1 MWFLYLYDFKL
12 FLGHVRQKVE
22 LLWCLGSR
30 SPGGLG
36 QTAVFHISIS
46 YFTFFFEIVTTWL
59 FGGKHFFFR
68 LRQDWKIQ
76 IKPDLLIAS
85 CSKSFVLFHANF
97 LIKDFTGLL
106 HLTNLIERA
115 YFHFLSED
123 RLLNLTD
130 NNIVFVTM
138 CCRFHKA
145 IIWFTFIWD
154 FPLRYALTLEL
165 K

>member
-1 MWFLYLYDFKL
+1 MISNYFLVMSVKRLNCCDVWDRGHLEVWGKQQFFIFL
-12 FLGHVRQKVE
+12 FLILH
-22 LLWCLGSR
+22 
-30 SPGGLG
+30 
-36 QTAVFHISIS
+36 
-46 YFTFFFEIVTTWL
+46 FFEIATTWL

-76 IKPDLLIAS
+76 IKPDLPIAS

-130 NNIVFVTM
+130 NNIVFVTV

-145 IIWFTFIWD
+145 IIWFIHSFI
-154 FPLRYALTLEL
+154 
-165 K
+165 

>member
-85 CSKSFVLFHANF
+85 CSRSFVLFHANF

-115 YFHFLSED
+115 YFHFCRKIDCRIWLIITLCLWPCVVVFIKQSFGSFIHSSE
-123 RLLNLTD
+123 
-130 NNIVFVTM
+130 
-138 CCRFHKA
+138 
-145 IIWFTFIWD
+145 TF
-154 FPLRYALTLEL
+154 P
-165 K
+165 